1 MMAANKL
8 WANFH
13 GVCWSGMFSFRFQ
26 DCLPIAR
33 TGLNSEIADAIA
45 RNLIGTGRM
54 ESNGGI
60 D

>member
-1 MMAANKL
+1 MAANKL
-8 WANFH
+8 
-13 GVCWSGMFSFRFQ
+13 SFMAFAGRGCLASRFQ

-33 TGLNSEIADAIA
+33 TGLNSEIAEAIA

>member
-1 MMAANKL
+1 MAANKL
-8 WANFH
+8 
-13 GVCWSGMFSFRFQ
+13 SFMAFAGRGCLASRFQ

-33 TGLNSEIADAIA
+33 TGFNSEIAEAIA